1 MKEKKTVEWQS
12 PKQSDYDENNA
23 LLSAL
28 DHSLAIIG
36 FDLYSRIIE
45 VNQNYLDYFGYQ
57 REEVIGQHHLMFCHP
72 GYADSEEYQKI
83 KKCLLAGQSLE
94 GHFERL
100 HKDGSTVWLA
110 AIYQPVLGPDGTVT
124 RMVKIAKDITLLI
137 EQQKATQE
145 RVQLLTQLTDRSDSA
160 MFIAANSEQGQQAVY
175 INQGFTKLFGYTP
188 EQALG
193 QNMVDLLQNEHP
205 EQLALIEANSP
216 EARQRLL
223 PKELFYSKDRQ
234 PHWCSAVINSL
245 ANEQGKQSYSIGV
258 LTDITMTKMYEVL
271 QYKVL
276 EALILER
283 PLDEVMSMLCLEVER
298 IAPEVTA
305 SILQATGPNHLSH
318 LAGPSLPQAYT
329 AVISNIPIGSVA
341 GSCGTAAFRKQPV
354 EVQNIATDPL
364 WENYRHLVLPHGLLA
379 CWSTP
384 ILSSQGAILG
394 TFAFYYK
401 KIQSPSEFHRQLV
414 KLIANLCSLAMEREL
429 SRKQIQH
436 LAFYDSL
443 TGLPNRSQFL
453 VYAKQAIALAAEM
466 HYSLAVLV
474 INLDRFKQV
483 NDSLGHAAG
492 DELLA
497 AIAQRLRDSLPKND
511 IIGRL
516 SGDEFIVILSSCT
529 MQQATMR
536 VERMLSLLSQPCQ
549 IANTNIIPSASVGIS
564 LYPENGVEM
573 DTLMNHADVAM
584 HKAKNAGRGQF
595 SFFSVEMNNLNQQRQ
610 DMEDALR
617 HAFHIGSLELFY
629 QPQVMLKDGHLYGV
643 EALSRWNHPILGNIP
658 PQRFIPIAEES
669 GLINELALW
678 AIETAC
684 RQLADWRLRGIDVPS
699 VSVNLSPTNFRN
711 PDLADIIS
719 HILRHYHLPPQDL
732 TLEITEDIL
741 IENNPIIFTTI
752 KKIHRL
758 GIRIS
763 MDDFGTGYSSLSYL
777 RRLDLDEIK
786 LDKSFVHDLEYDETS
801 RTLSEAVIRIGE
813 SLQLS
818 VIVEGVEN
826 EAQRTLLSR
835 QGYLIGQGFLF
846 SEPLPPIKLEK
857 WLENRMTSS

>member
-1 MKEKKTVEWQS
+1 MKPQKTTALQEATQSEYDKKS
-12 PKQSDYDENNA
+12 A

-28 DHSLAIIG
+28 DSSLAIIE
-36 FDLYSRIIE
+36 FDLSSRIIA

-57 REEVIGQHHLMFCHP
+57 RDEVIGQHHLMFCRP
-72 GYADSEEYQKI
+72 DYATSEEYRKI
-83 KKCLLAGQSLE
+83 KKCLLAGESLE
-94 GHFERL
+94 GRFERL

-110 AIYQPVLGPDGTVT
+110 AIYQPVPGPDGSVS
-124 RMVKIAKDITLLI
+124 RMMKIAKNITFLI

-145 RVQLLTQLTDRSDSA
+145 WVQLLTQLTDRSDSA
-160 MFIAANSEQGQQAVY
+160 MFIAANSDNGQQAVY

-188 EQALG
+188 EQAMG
-193 QNMVDLLQNEHP
+193 QNMVDLLQSAHP
-205 EQLALIEANSP
+205 EQLALMDATSP
-216 EARQRLL
+216 DPQQQLL
-223 PKELFYSKDRQ
+223 PQELFYSKDRQ

-245 ANEQGKQSYSIGV
+245 VDEQGKLSYSIGV
-258 LTDITMTKMYEVL
+258 LTDITLTKMYEVL

-276 EALILER
+276 EALVRER
-283 PLDEVMSMLCLEVER
+283 PLEEVMSLLCREVER

-305 SILQATGPNHLSH
+305 SILQASGQNYLSH
-318 LAGPSLPQAYT
+318 LAAPSLPLIYT
-329 AVISNIPIGSVA
+329 AALSCVPIGPIA
-341 GSCGTAAFRKQPV
+341 GSCGTAAFRKTSV
-354 EVQNIATDPL
+354 EVQDIATDPL
-364 WENYRHLVLPHGLLA
+364 WDNYRHLILPHGLLA

-384 ILSSQGAILG
+384 ILSSQGQILG

-401 KIQSPSEFHRQLV
+401 EVRGPSEFHCQLV
-414 KLIANLCSLAMEREL
+414 KLITSLCSLAMEREQ

-443 TGLPNRSQFL
+443 TGLPNRCQFL
-453 VYAKQAIALAAEM
+453 VYAKQAIAMATEIG
-466 HYSLAVLV
+466 HTLAVLV

-483 NDSLGHAAG
+483 NDSLGQAAG
-492 DELLA
+492 DELLSS
-497 AIAQRLRDSLPKND
+497 IAQRLRNNISKSD

-516 SGDEFIVILSSCT
+516 SGDEFIIILAPCN
-529 MQQATMR
+529 MQQTTIK
-536 VERMLSLLSQPCQ
+536 VEKMLSLLSQPCQ
-549 IANTNIIPSASVGIS
+549 ITSVNIIPSASVGIS
-564 LYPENGVEM
+564 LYPENGQDM
-573 DTLMNHADVAM
+573 DTLMNHANIAM
-584 HKAKNAGRGQF
+584 HKAKNMGRGHF
-595 SFFSVEMNNLNQQRQ
+595 NFFSVEMNNLNQQRQ

-617 HAFHIGSLELFY
+617 HAFHLGSLELFY

-643 EALSRWNHPILGNIP
+643 EALSRWNHPVLGSIP
-658 PQRFIPIAEES
+658 PQRFIPIAEEC

-684 RQLADWRLRGIDVPS
+684 RQLADWHLRGIDIPS
-699 VSVNLSPTNFRN
+699 VSVNLSPTNFHN
-711 PDLADIIS
+711 LGLPEMIL
-719 HILRHYHLPPQDL
+719 HILQHYHLPPQDL

-741 IENNPIIFTTI
+741 IENNPAIFTTI
-752 KKIHRL
+752 EKIHRL
-758 GIRIS
+758 GVRLS

-786 LDKSFVHDLEYDETS
+786 LDKSFVHDLEHDETS

-835 QGYLIGQGFLF
+835 QGYQIGQGFLF
-846 SEPLPPIKLEK
+846 SEALPATKLEH
-857 WLENRMTSS
+857 WLEHRSIS

>member
-1 MKEKKTVEWQS
+1 MKPKHTAASQDVTQS
-12 PKQSDYDENNA
+12 EYNENSA

-28 DHSLAIIG
+28 DQSLAIIE
-36 FDLYSRIIE
+36 FDLSSRIIA

-57 REEVIGQHHLMFCHP
+57 RDEVIGQHHLMFCP
-72 GYADSEEYQKI
+72 PSYSTSEEYQTL
-83 KKCLLAGQSLE
+83 KKRLSAGESLE
-94 GHFERL
+94 GTFERL

-110 AIYQPVLGPDGTVT
+110 AIYQPVPGPDGSLT
-124 RMVKIAKDITLLI
+124 RMVKIAKDITFLI
-137 EQQKATQE
+137 EQQKTTQE
-145 RVQLLTQLTDRSDSA
+145 WVQLLTQLTDRSDSA
-160 MFIAANSEQGQQAVY
+160 MFIAANSSHGQQAVY

-193 QNMVDLLQNEHP
+193 QNMVDLLQSAHP
-205 EQLALIEANSP
+205 EQLALIDSSATDV
-216 EARQRLL
+216 RQQLL

-245 ANEQGKQSYSIGV
+245 VNEQGEQSYSIGV
-258 LTDITMTKMYEVL
+258 LTDITLTKMYEVL

-276 EALILER
+276 EALVKER
-283 PLDEVMSMLCLEVER
+283 PLEEVMSLLCYEVER

-305 SILQATGPNHLSH
+305 SILLANGPEHLSH
-318 LAGPSLPQAYT
+318 LAAPSLPLSYT
-329 AVISNIPIGSVA
+329 DALTNVPIGPYA
-341 GSCGTAAFRKQPV
+341 GSCGTAAFRKEPV
-354 EVQNIATDPL
+354 DVQDIATDPL
-364 WENYRHLVLPHGLLA
+364 WADYRHLILPYGLLA

-384 ILSSQGAILG
+384 ILSSQGEILG

-401 KIQSPSEFHRQLV
+401 QKRSPSEFHRQLV
-414 KLIANLCSLAMEREL
+414 KLIANLCSLAMEREV

-453 VYAKQAIALAAEM
+453 IYAKKTIALAAEVG
-466 HYSLAVLV
+466 HSLAVLV

-497 AIAQRLRDSLPKND
+497 SIAQRLRNELPKND

-516 SGDEFIVILSSCT
+516 SGDEFIIILSSCT
-529 MQQATMR
+529 MQQATVK
-536 VERMLSLLSQPCQ
+536 VEKMLSLLSQPCM
-549 IANTNIIPSASVGIS
+549 IANVNIIPSASIGIS
-564 LYPENGVEM
+564 LYPENGEEM
-573 DTLMNHADVAM
+573 DTLMNHANIAM
-584 HKAKNAGRGQF
+584 HKAKNRGHGHF
-595 SFFSVEMNNLNQQRQ
+595 NFFSVEMNDINQQRQ

-643 EALSRWNHPILGNIP
+643 EALSRWVHPILGNIP

-684 RQLADWRLRGIDVPS
+684 EQLADWRLRGIDVPS
-699 VSVNLSPTNFRN
+699 VSVNLSPTNFHN
-711 PDLADIIS
+711 PGLADMIL
-719 HILRHYHLPPQDL
+719 HILQHYHLPPQDL

-741 IENNPIIFTTI
+741 IENNPAIFTTI
-752 KKIHRL
+752 EKIHRL
-758 GIRIS
+758 GVRLS

-786 LDKSFVHDLEYDETS
+786 LDKSFVHDLEHDETS

-835 QGYLIGQGFLF
+835 QGYQIGQGFLF
-846 SEPLPPIKLEK
+846 SEALPAIKLEK
-857 WLENRMTSS
+857 WLEHRLTT

>member
-1 MKEKKTVEWQS
+1 
-12 PKQSDYDENNA
+12 
-23 LLSAL
+23 
-28 DHSLAIIG
+28 
-36 FDLYSRIIE
+36 
-45 VNQNYLDYFGYQ
+45 
-57 REEVIGQHHLMFCHP
+57 MFCPP
-72 GYADSEEYQKI
+72 GYNTSEEYQTLKRR
-83 KKCLLAGQSLE
+83 LRAGESLE
-94 GHFERL
+94 GTFERL

-110 AIYQPVLGPDGTVT
+110 AIYQPVPGPDGSLT
-124 RMVKIAKDITLLI
+124 RMVKIAKDITFLI

-145 RVQLLTQLTDRSDSA
+145 WVQLLTQLTDRSDSA
-160 MFIAANSEQGQQAVY
+160 MFIAANSEHGQQAVY

-193 QNMVDLLQNEHP
+193 QNMVDLLQSAHP
-205 EQLALIEANSP
+205 EQLALIDSSSTD
-216 EARQRLL
+216 ARQQLL

-245 ANEQGKQSYSIGV
+245 VNQLGEQSYSIGV
-258 LTDITMTKMYEVL
+258 LTDITLTKMYEVL

-276 EALILER
+276 EALVKEHPLE
-283 PLDEVMSMLCLEVER
+283 EVMSLLCHEVER

-305 SILQATGPNHLSH
+305 SILLANGPEHLSH
-318 LAGPSLPQAYT
+318 LAAPSLPLSYT
-329 AVISNIPIGSVA
+329 AALTNVPIGPYA
-341 GSCGTAAFRKQPV
+341 GSCGTAAFRKESV
-354 EVQNIATDPL
+354 EVQDIATDPL
-364 WENYRHLVLPHGLLA
+364 WADYRHLILPHGLLA

-384 ILSSQGAILG
+384 ILSSQGEILG

-401 KIQSPSEFHRQLV
+401 QARGPSEFHRQLV
-414 KLIANLCSLAMEREL
+414 KLIANLCSLAMEREV

-453 VYAKQAIALAAEM
+453 IYAKQTIALAAEVG
-466 HYSLAVLV
+466 HSLAVLV

-497 AIAQRLRDSLPKND
+497 SIAQRLRNELPKSD

-516 SGDEFIVILSSCT
+516 SGDEFIIILSPCT
-529 MQQATMR
+529 MQQATVK
-536 VERMLSLLSQPCQ
+536 VEKMLSLLSQPCM
-549 IANTNIIPSASVGIS
+549 IANVNIIPSASIGIS
-564 LYPENGVEM
+564 LYPENGEEM
-573 DTLMNHADVAM
+573 DTLMNHADIAM
-584 HKAKNAGRGQF
+584 HKAKNMGRGHF
-595 SFFSVEMNNLNQQRQ
+595 NFFSVEMNNLNQQRQ

-643 EALSRWNHPILGNIP
+643 EALSRWVHPILGNIP

-684 RQLADWRLRGIDVPS
+684 EQLADWRLRGIDVPS
-699 VSVNLSPTNFRN
+699 VSVNLSPTNFHN
-711 PDLADIIS
+711 PGLPDMIL
-719 HILRHYHLPPQDL
+719 HILQHYHLPPQDL

-741 IENNPIIFTTI
+741 IENNQAIFSTI
-752 KKIHRL
+752 EKIHRL
-758 GIRIS
+758 GVRLS

-786 LDKSFVHDLEYDETS
+786 LDKSFVHDLEHDETS

-835 QGYLIGQGFLF
+835 QGYQIGQGFLF
-846 SEPLPPIKLEK
+846 SEALPAIKLEK
-857 WLENRMTSS
+857 WLEHRLTT

>member
-1 MKEKKTVEWQS
+1 MKSQKTAVS
-12 PKQSDYDENNA
+12 PGVLQPEFDENSA

-28 DHSLAIIG
+28 DSSLAIIE
-36 FDLYSRIIE
+36 FDLTSRIID

-57 REEVIGQHHLMFCHP
+57 REDVIGQYHLMFCHP
-72 GYADSEEYQKI
+72 NYAASEEYQTL
-83 KKCLLAGQSLE
+83 KKCLLAGESLE
-94 GHFERL
+94 GRFERL

-110 AIYQPVLGPDGTVT
+110 AIYQPVRGPDGSVN

-137 EQQKATQE
+137 EQQKATQGWVE
-145 RVQLLTQLTDRSDSA
+145 LLTQLTDRSDSA
-160 MFIAANSEQGQQAVY
+160 MFIAANSVHGQQAVY
-175 INQGFTKLFGYTP
+175 INQGFTQLFGYTP

-193 QNMVDLLQNEHP
+193 QNMVGLLQSAHP
-205 EQLALIEANSP
+205 EQLVLNDSTSP
-216 EARQRLL
+216 NAQQQLL
-223 PKELFYSKDRQ
+223 PKELFYSKDKQ

-245 ANEQGKQSYSIGV
+245 VDEQGKSSYSIGV
-258 LTDITMTKMYEVL
+258 LTDITLTKMYEVL

-276 EALILER
+276 EALIKEHSLE
-283 PLDEVMSMLCLEVER
+283 DVMSLLCHEVER

-305 SILQATGPNHLSH
+305 SILQANGQNHLSH
-318 LAGPSLPQAYT
+318 LAAPGLPLTYT
-329 AVISNIPIGSVA
+329 AALACVPISPFD
-341 GSCGTAAFRKQPV
+341 GSCGTAAFRKKPV
-354 EVQNIATDPL
+354 EVQDIATDPL
-364 WENYRHLVLPHGLLA
+364 WDNYRHLILPHGLLA

-384 ILSSQGAILG
+384 ILSSQGQVLG

-401 KIQSPSEFHRQLV
+401 EIRGPSEFHYQLV
-414 KLIANLCSLAMEREL
+414 KLIANLCALAMEREQ

-443 TGLPNRSQFL
+443 TGLPNRNQFQ
-453 VYAKQAIALAAEM
+453 VYAKQAIVQAAERG
-466 HYSLAVLV
+466 HTLAVLV

-497 AIAQRLRDSLPKND
+497 AIAQRLRND
-511 IIGRL
+511 VSKGDTLGRL
-516 SGDEFIVILSSCT
+516 SGDEFIIILAPST
-529 MQQATMR
+529 MQQATLK
-536 VERMLSLLSQPCQ
+536 VEKMLSLLSQPCQ
-549 IANTNIIPSASVGIS
+549 IADMNIIPSASVGIS
-564 LYPENGVEM
+564 LYPENGSDL
-573 DTLMNHADVAM
+573 DTLMIHADIAM
-584 HKAKNAGRGQF
+584 HKAKNMGYGHF
-595 SFFSVEMNNLNQQRQ
+595 NFFSAEMNNLNQQRQ

-617 HAFHIGSLELFY
+617 NAFHIGSLELFY

-643 EALSRWNHPILGNIP
+643 EALSRWVHPILGNIL
-658 PQRFIPIAEES
+658 PQRFIPLAEEC

-684 RQLADWRLRGIDVPS
+684 RQLADWRLRGIEVPS
-699 VSVNLSPTNFRN
+699 ISVNLSPTNFHN
-711 PDLADIIS
+711 PGLPEMIL
-719 HILRHYHLPPQDL
+719 HILQRNHLPPQDL

-741 IENNPIIFTTI
+741 IENNAAIFVTI
-752 KKIHRL
+752 EKIHRMGVRL
-758 GIRIS
+758 S

-786 LDKSFVHDLEYDETS
+786 LDKSFVHDLEHDETS

-835 QGYLIGQGFLF
+835 QGYQIGQGFLF
-846 SEPLPPIKLEK
+846 SEALPAIKLEQ
-857 WLENRMTSS
+857 WLEHRTSR

>member
-1 MKEKKTVEWQS
+1 MKAKKTVEWQ
-12 PKQSDYDENNA
+12 KKGQSEYNENNA

-28 DHSLAIIG
+28 DHSLAIIE
-36 FDLYSRIIE
+36 FDLSSLIIE

-57 REEVIGQHHLMFCHP
+57 RDEVIGQHHLMFCHP
-72 GYADSEEYQKI
+72 GYASSEEYQKI
-83 KKCLLAGQSLE
+83 KRCLLAGQSLE
-94 GHFERL
+94 GRFERL

-110 AIYQPVLGPDGTVT
+110 AIYQPVPGPDGSVT
-124 RMVKIAKDITLLI
+124 RMVKIAKDITFLI

-145 RVQLLTQLTDRSDSA
+145 WVQLLTQLTDRSDSA
-160 MFIAANSEQGQQAVY
+160 MFIAANTEHGQQAVY

-193 QNMVDLLQNEHP
+193 QNMVVLLQSAHP
-205 EQLALIEANSP
+205 EQLAPVNGHSP
-216 EARQRLL
+216 DTRQRLL

-234 PHWCSAVINSL
+234 PHWCSAVMNSL
-245 ANEQGKQSYSIGV
+245 INEQGEQSYSIGV
-258 LTDITMTKMYEVL
+258 LTDITLTKMYEVL

-276 EALILER
+276 EALVRER
-283 PLDEVMSMLCLEVER
+283 PLEEVMSLLCHEVER

-305 SILQATGPNHLSH
+305 SILQSIGQNHLSH
-318 LAGPSLPQAYT
+318 LAGPSLPLTYT
-329 AVISNIPIGSVA
+329 AILTSVPIGPFS
-341 GSCGTAAFRKQPV
+341 GSCGTAAFRKEAV
-354 EVQNIATDPL
+354 EVQDIATDPL
-364 WENYRHLVLPHGLLA
+364 WQDYRHLILPHGLLA
-379 CWSTP
+379 CWSMP
-384 ILSSQGAILG
+384 ILSSQGQVLG

-401 KIQSPSEFHRQLV
+401 QKRKPSDFHRQLV

-443 TGLPNRSQFL
+443 TGLPNRTQFL

-466 HYSLAVLV
+466 NHPLAVLV

-497 AIAQRLRDSLPKND
+497 AMAQRLRDSLPKND

-516 SGDEFIVILSSCT
+516 SGDEFIIILTSST
-529 MQQATMR
+529 MQQTTVR
-536 VERMLSLLSQPCQ
+536 VEKMLSLLSQPCQ
-549 IANTNIIPSASVGIS
+549 IANMNIIPSASVGIS
-564 LYPENGVEM
+564 LYPENGMEM
-573 DTLMNHADVAM
+573 DTLMNHADIAM
-584 HKAKNAGRGQF
+584 HKAKNMGRGHF
-595 SFFSVEMNNLNQQRQ
+595 NFFSAEMNNLNQQRQ

-643 EALSRWNHPILGNIP
+643 EALSRWKHPILGDIP
-658 PQRFIPIAEES
+658 PQRFIPLAEES

-699 VSVNLSPTNFRN
+699 VSVNLSPTNFHN
-711 PDLADIIS
+711 LGLPDMIL
-719 HILRHYHLPPQDL
+719 HILHHYHLPPQDL

-741 IENNPIIFTTI
+741 IENNPAIFTTI
-752 KKIHRL
+752 EKIHRL
-758 GIRIS
+758 GVRLS

-846 SEPLPPIKLEK
+846 SEALPAIKLEK
-857 WLENRMTSS
+857 WLEHRLTS

>member
-1 MKEKKTVEWQS
+1 MTAKKTVEWQNT
-12 PKQSDYDENNA
+12 QQADYNKDNA

-28 DHSLAIIG
+28 DRSLAIIE

-57 REEVIGQHHLMFCHP
+57 REEVIGQHHLMFCRP
-72 GYADSEEYQKI
+72 DYANSEEYQKI
-83 KKCLLAGQSLE
+83 KQCLLAGQSLE

-110 AIYQPVLGPDGTVT
+110 AIYQPVPGPDGTVT
-124 RMVKIAKDITLLI
+124 RMVKIAKDITALI

-145 RVQLLTQLTDRSDSA
+145 WVQLLTQLTDRSDSA
-160 MFIAANSEQGQQAVY
+160 MFIAANSAQGQQAVY

-188 EQALG
+188 AQALG
-193 QNMVDLLQNEHP
+193 QNMVDLLQSEHP
-205 EQLALIEANSP
+205 EQLALIAENSP

-245 ANEQGKQSYSIGV
+245 SNAPGEQSYSIGV

-283 PLDEVMSMLCLEVER
+283 PLGEVMSLLCHEVER

-305 SILQATGPNHLSH
+305 SILQVTENHDLSH
-318 LAGPSLPQAYT
+318 LAGPSLPPDYT
-329 AVISNIPIGSVA
+329 AAISNIASGPFASAFDG
-341 GSCGTAAFRKQPV
+341 AAFRQQSV
-354 EVQNIATDPL
+354 AVQNIATDPL
-364 WENYRHLVLPHGLLA
+364 WQDYRHLLVPHGLLA
-379 CWSTP
+379 CWSPP
-384 ILSSQGAILG
+384 ILSSQGAVIGIL
-394 TFAFYYK
+394 AFYYK
-401 KIQSPSEFHRQLV
+401 QIRGPSKFHRQLV

-453 VYAKQAIALAAEM
+453 VYAKQAIAQAAEM
-466 HYSLAVLV
+466 HHSLAVLV

-497 AIAQRLRDSLPKND
+497 AIALRLRDSLPKND

-516 SGDEFIVILSSCT
+516 SGDEFIIILSACS
-529 MQQATMR
+529 MQRTTVR

-549 IANTNIIPSASVGIS
+549 IANMNIIPSASVGIS
-564 LYPENGVEM
+564 LYPENGMEM
-573 DTLMNHADVAM
+573 DTLINHADIAM
-584 HKAKNAGRGQF
+584 HKAKDKGRGHF
-595 SFFSVEMNNLNQQRQ
+595 SFFSVEMNILNQQHQ

-643 EALSRWNHPILGNIP
+643 EALSRWNHPILGSIP

-699 VSVNLSPTNFRN
+699 VSVNLSPTNFHN
-711 PDLADIIS
+711 PGLADMIL
-719 HILRHYHLPPQDL
+719 HILRQYHLPPQDL

-741 IENNPIIFTTI
+741 IENNPTIFTTI
-752 KKIHRL
+752 EKVHRL
-758 GIRIS
+758 GVRLS

-801 RTLSEAVIRIGE
+801 RALSEAVIRIGE

-835 QGYLIGQGFLF
+835 QGYLVGQGFLF
-846 SEPLPPIKLEK
+846 SAPLSAAKLEE
-857 WLENRMTSS
+857 WLENHMTSI

>member
-1 MKEKKTVEWQS
+1 MKTTKTVKWQKTE
-12 PKQSDYDENNA
+12 PSDYNENNA

-28 DHSLAIIG
+28 DDSLAIIE
-36 FDLYSRIIE
+36 FDLYNRIIE
-45 VNQNYLDYFGYQ
+45 VNQNYLDYFGYK
-57 REEVIGQHHLMFCHP
+57 REEVIGQPHLIFCHP
-72 GYADSEEYQKI
+72 GYANSEEYQEI
-83 KKCLLAGQSLE
+83 KKSFLAGQSME

-110 AIYQPVLGPDGTVT
+110 AIYQPVRGPDGSVT
-124 RMVKIAKDITLLI
+124 RMVKIAKDITFFI
-137 EQQKATQE
+137 EQQKLTREWVKLYPVLAALVQE
-145 RVQLLTQLTDRSDSA
+145 
-160 MFIAANSEQGQQAVY
+160 
-175 INQGFTKLFGYTP
+175 
-188 EQALG
+188 
-193 QNMVDLLQNEHP
+193 
-205 EQLALIEANSP
+205 
-216 EARQRLL
+216 
-223 PKELFYSKDRQ
+223 
-234 PHWCSAVINSL
+234 C
-245 ANEQGKQSYSIGV
+245 
-258 LTDITMTKMYEVL
+258 
-271 QYKVL
+271 
-276 EALILER
+276 
-283 PLDEVMSMLCLEVER
+283 PLDEVMSMLCLEIER

-305 SILQATGPNHLSH
+305 SILQINEECYLTP
-318 LAGPSLPQAYT
+318 LAGPSLPPAYT
-329 AVISNIPIGSVA
+329 AALSYVPIGPFA

-354 EVQNIATDPL
+354 EVQDIATDPL
-364 WENYRHLVLPHGLLA
+364 WENYRHLILPHGLLA

-384 ILSSQGAILG
+384 IISSQEKILG

-401 KIQSPSEFHRQLV
+401 QVRGPSEFHRQLV
-414 KLIANLCSLAMEREL
+414 KLTADLCSLAMEREL

-443 TGLPNRSQFL
+443 TGLPNRSQFWI
-453 VYAKQAIALAAEM
+453 YAKQAIALAAEM
-466 HYSLAVLV
+466 NHPLAVLV

-497 AIAQRLRDSLPKND
+497 AIAERLRDSLPKND

-516 SGDEFIVILSSCT
+516 AGDEFIIILASSPLQHT
-529 MQQATMR
+529 TAR
-536 VERMLSLLSQPCQ
+536 VEKMLSLLSQPCQ
-549 IANTNIIPSASVGIS
+549 IANMNIIPSASVGIS
-564 LYPENGVEM
+564 LYPENGTEI
-573 DTLMNHADVAM
+573 DTLMNHADIAM
-584 HKAKNAGRGQF
+584 HKAKNMGYGHF
-595 SFFSVEMNNLNQQRQ
+595 NFFSVEMNNLNQQRQ

-643 EALSRWNHPILGNIP
+643 EALSRWSHPVLGNIP
-658 PQRFIPIAEES
+658 PQHFIPIAEES

-678 AIETAC
+678 AIDTAC

-699 VSVNLSPTNFRN
+699 VSVNLSPTNFHN
-711 PDLADIIS
+711 PGLPDMIL
-719 HILRHYHLPPQDL
+719 HILHRYHLPPQDL

-741 IENNPIIFTTI
+741 IESNPAIFTTI
-752 KKIHRL
+752 EKIHRL
-758 GIRIS
+758 GVRLS

-786 LDKSFVHDLEYDETS
+786 LDKSFVHDLEHDETS

-846 SEPLPPIKLEK
+846 SEALPAIKLEE
-857 WLENRMTSS
+857 WLERRTAIG

>member
-1 MKEKKTVEWQS
+1 MK
-12 PKQSDYDENNA
+12 PKIISECKEASQFEYTENNA
-23 LLSAL
+23 LLKAL
-28 DHSLAIIG
+28 DSSLAIIE
-36 FDLYSRIIE
+36 FDLSSHIIA

-57 REEVIGQHHLMFCHP
+57 RDEVIGQHHLMFCRP
-72 GYADSEEYQKI
+72 GYSTSEEYLTLKQ
-83 KKCLLAGQSLE
+83 CLLAGGSVE
-94 GHFERL
+94 GRFERL

-110 AIYQPVLGPDGTVT
+110 AIYQPVPGPDGAVT
-124 RMVKIAKDITLLI
+124 HMVKIAKDITFLI

-145 RVQLLTQLTDRSDSA
+145 WVQLLTQLTDRSDSA
-160 MFIAANSEQGQQAVY
+160 MFIAAHGEHGQQAVY

-193 QNMVDLLQNEHP
+193 QNMVDLLQSDHP
-205 EQLALIEANSP
+205 EQLALMDTTSP
-216 EARQRLL
+216 ESRQQLL

-234 PHWCSAVINSL
+234 PHWCSAMINSL
-245 ANEQGKQSYSIGV
+245 VDGHDKPSYSIGV
-258 LTDITMTKMYEVL
+258 LTDITLTKMYEVL

-276 EALILER
+276 EALVKER
-283 PLDEVMSMLCLEVER
+283 PLEEVMSLLCHEVER

-305 SILQATGPNHLSH
+305 SILQASGGHYLHH
-318 LAGPSLPQAYT
+318 LAGPNLPLIYT
-329 AVISNIPIGSVA
+329 AALSCIPIGPFA
-341 GSCGTAAFRKQPV
+341 GSCGTAAFRKEPV
-354 EVQNIATDPL
+354 EVRDIATDML
-364 WENYRHLVLPHGLLA
+364 WDNYRHLILPHGLLA

-384 ILSSQGAILG
+384 ILSSQGGILG

-401 KIQSPSEFHRQLV
+401 EVRGPSEFHLQLV
-414 KLIANLCSLAMEREL
+414 TLIANLCALAMEREQ
-429 SRKQIQH
+429 SRQQIQH

-443 TGLPNRSQFL
+443 TGLPNRTQFL
-453 VYAKQAIALAAEM
+453 VYAKQAITLAAEVGHM
-466 HYSLAVLV
+466 LAVLV

-483 NDSLGHAAG
+483 NDSFGHAAG

-497 AIAQRLRDSLPKND
+497 LIAQRLRDEMPKND

-516 SGDEFIVILSSCT
+516 SGDEFIIILTPCT
-529 MQQATMR
+529 LQQATVK
-536 VERMLSLLSQPCQ
+536 VEKMLSLLSQPCQ
-549 IANTNIIPSASVGIS
+549 IANTTIIPSASVGIS
-564 LYPENGVEM
+564 LYPENGLEM
-573 DTLMNHADVAM
+573 DTLMNHADIAM
-584 HKAKNAGRGQF
+584 HKAKHMGHGHFN
-595 SFFSVEMNNLNQQRQ
+595 FFSLEMNHLNRQRQ

-617 HAFHIGSLELFY
+617 HAFHTGSLELFY

-643 EALSRWNHPILGNIP
+643 EALSRWRHPILGNIP
-658 PQRFIPIAEES
+658 PQRFIPIAEEC

-684 RQLADWRLRGIDVPS
+684 RQLADWRLREIDIPS
-699 VSVNLSPTNFRN
+699 VSVNLSPTNFHN
-711 PDLADIIS
+711 PGLPDM
-719 HILRHYHLPPQDL
+719 ILHTLQYYHLPPQDL

-741 IENNPIIFTTI
+741 IENNPVIFVAI
-752 KKIHRL
+752 EKIHRL
-758 GIRIS
+758 GVRLS

-813 SLQLS
+813 SLQLT

-835 QGYLIGQGFLF
+835 QGYQIGQGLLF
-846 SEPLPPIKLEK
+846 SEALPAIKLEQ
-857 WLENRMTSS
+857 WLEHRTTR

>member
-1 MKEKKTVEWQS
+1 MKPKKIAASKAATPLE
-12 PKQSDYDENNA
+12 YNENNA
-23 LLSAL
+23 LLRAL
-28 DHSLAIIG
+28 DSSLAIIE
-36 FDLYSRIIE
+36 FDLSSQIIA

-57 REEVIGQHHLMFCHP
+57 RDEVIGQHHLMFCPHD
-72 GYADSEEYQKI
+72 YATSDEYRTI
-83 KKCLLAGQSLE
+83 KQCLRAGESLE
-94 GHFERL
+94 GTFERL

-110 AIYQPVLGPDGTVT
+110 AIYQPVPGPDGTLT
-124 RMVKIAKDITLLI
+124 RVVKIAKDITFLI

-145 RVQLLTQLTDRSDSA
+145 WVQLLTQLTDRSDSA
-160 MFIAANSEQGQQAVY
+160 MFISANSKQGQQAVY

-193 QNMVDLLQNEHP
+193 QNMVDLLQSEHP
-205 EQLALIEANSP
+205 EQLALMDSTLP
-216 EARQRLL
+216 DTHQQLL

-245 ANEQGKQSYSIGV
+245 ANGQGEQSYSIGV

-276 EALILER
+276 EALVRER
-283 PLDEVMSMLCLEVER
+283 PLAEVMSLLCNEVER

-305 SILQATGPNHLSH
+305 SILFADGPDTFSH
-318 LAGPSLPQAYT
+318 LAAPNLPSIYTDSLINVPIGPS
-329 AVISNIPIGSVA
+329 A
-341 GSCGTAAFRKQPV
+341 GSCGTAAFRKEPV
-354 EVQNIATDPL
+354 EVQDIATDPL
-364 WENYRHLVLPHGLLA
+364 WAGYRHLVLPHGLLA

-384 ILSSQGAILG
+384 IFSSQEKVIG

-401 KIQSPSEFHRQLV
+401 QVRSPSEFHRQLV

-429 SRKQIQH
+429 SRKQIQQ
-436 LAFYDSL
+436 LAFYDPL

-453 VYAKQAIALAAEM
+453 VYAQQAITLATESG
-466 HYSLAVLV
+466 HSLAVLV

-497 AIAQRLRDSLPKND
+497 AIAQRLRHELSKND
-511 IIGRL
+511 LIGRL
-516 SGDEFIVILSSCT
+516 SGDEFIIILAPCT
-529 MQQATMR
+529 MQQATVK
-536 VERMLSLLSQPCQ
+536 VEKLLSLLSQPCI
-549 IANTNIIPSASVGIS
+549 IASVNIIPSASIGIS
-564 LYPENGVEM
+564 LYPENGVGM
-573 DTLMNHADVAM
+573 DMLMNHADIAM
-584 HKAKNAGRGQF
+584 HKAKKLGSGHFN
-595 SFFSVEMNNLNQQRQ
+595 FFSVEMNNINQQRQ

-617 HAFHIGSLELFY
+617 HAFHIGSLQLFY

-643 EALSRWNHPILGNIP
+643 EALSRWIHPVLGDIP
-658 PQRFIPIAEES
+658 PNRFIPIAEEC

-678 AIETAC
+678 ALNTAC
-684 RQLADWRLRGIDVPS
+684 QQLADWRLRGVDIPS
-699 VSVNLSPTNFRN
+699 VSVNLSPTNFHN
-711 PDLADIIS
+711 PGLPDTIS
-719 HILRHYHLPPQDL
+719 SILQHYNLPPQDL

-741 IENNPIIFTTI
+741 IENNPAIFATI
-752 KKIHRL
+752 QKIHRL
-758 GIRIS
+758 GVRLS

-835 QGYLIGQGFLF
+835 QGYQIGQGFLF
-846 SEPLPPIKLEK
+846 SEALPAIKLEK
-857 WLENRMTSS
+857 WIQHRVAM

>member
-1 MKEKKTVEWQS
+1 MKPENTAISQDATQS
-12 PKQSDYDENNA
+12 EYNENSA

-28 DHSLAIIG
+28 DRSLAIIE
-36 FDLYSRIIE
+36 FDLSSRIIA

-57 REEVIGQHHLMFCHP
+57 RDEVIGQHHLMFCP
-72 GYADSEEYQKI
+72 PDYATSKEYQTLKEH
-83 KKCLLAGQSLE
+83 LHAGESQE
-94 GHFERL
+94 GTFERR

-110 AIYQPVLGPDGTVT
+110 AIYQPVAGPDGTLT
-124 RMVKIAKDITLLI
+124 RMVKIAKDITFLI

-145 RVQLLTQLTDRSDSA
+145 WVQLLTQLTDRSDSA
-160 MFIAANSEQGQQAVY
+160 MFIAANSEHGQQAVY

-193 QNMVDLLQNEHP
+193 QNMVDLLQSAHP
-205 EQLALIEANSP
+205 EQLALMGSTSTD
-216 EARQRLL
+216 ARQQLL
-223 PKELFYSKDRQ
+223 PQELFYSQDRQ
-234 PHWCSAVINSL
+234 PHWCSAIINSL
-245 ANEQGKQSYSIGV
+245 VNEHGEQSYSIGV
-258 LTDITMTKMYEVL
+258 LTDITLTKMYEVL

-276 EALILER
+276 EALVRER
-283 PLDEVMSMLCLEVER
+283 PLEEVMSLLCHEVER

-305 SILQATGPNHLSH
+305 SILLATGTDMLSH
-318 LAGPSLPQAYT
+318 LAAPSLPLSYT
-329 AVISNIPIGSVA
+329 AMLANVPIGPLA
-341 GSCGTAAFRKQPV
+341 GSCGTAAFRKAPV
-354 EVQNIATDPL
+354 EVQDIATDPL
-364 WENYRHLVLPHGLLA
+364 WENYRHLILPHGFLA

-384 ILSSQGAILG
+384 ILSSQGDILG

-401 KIQSPSEFHRQLV
+401 QIQGPSLFHRQLV

-453 VYAKQAIALAAEM
+453 VYAKQAIALANEVS
-466 HYSLAVLV
+466 HSLAVLV

-497 AIAQRLRDSLPKND
+497 VIAQRLRDELPKSD

-516 SGDEFIVILSSCT
+516 SGDEFIIILASCT
-529 MQQATMR
+529 VQQATVK
-536 VERMLSLLSQPCQ
+536 VEKMLSLLAQPCL
-549 IANTNIIPSASVGIS
+549 IANVNIIPSASIGIS
-564 LYPENGVEM
+564 LYPENGQEM
-573 DTLMNHADVAM
+573 DTLMNHADIAM
-584 HKAKNAGRGQF
+584 HKAKNMGTGHF
-595 SFFSVEMNNLNQQRQ
+595 NFFSVEMNNLNQQRQ

-643 EALSRWNHPILGNIP
+643 EALSRWIHPVLGNIP

-669 GLINELALW
+669 GLINELSLW

-684 RQLADWRLRGIDVPS
+684 QQLADWRLRGIDVPS
-699 VSVNLSPTNFRN
+699 VSVNLSPTNFHN
-711 PDLADIIS
+711 PGLPDMIA
-719 HILRHYHLPPQDL
+719 HILQHYHLPPQDL

-741 IENNPIIFTTI
+741 IENNLAIFTTI
-752 KKIHRL
+752 EKIHRL
-758 GIRIS
+758 GVRLS

-786 LDKSFVHDLEYDETS
+786 LDKSFVHDLEHDETS

-835 QGYLIGQGFLF
+835 QGYQIGQGFLF
-846 SEPLPPIKLEK
+846 SEALPAVKLEK
-857 WLENRMTSS
+857 WLAHRTTP

>member
-1 MKEKKTVEWQS
+1 MKAKKTVEWQ
-12 PKQSDYDENNA
+12 KKGQSEYNENNA

-28 DHSLAIIG
+28 DHSLAIIE
-36 FDLYSRIIE
+36 FDLSSLIIE

-57 REEVIGQHHLMFCHP
+57 RDEVIGQHHLMFCHP
-72 GYADSEEYQKI
+72 GYASSEEYQKI
-83 KKCLLAGQSLE
+83 KRCLLAGQSLE
-94 GHFERL
+94 GRFERL

-110 AIYQPVLGPDGTVT
+110 AIYQPVPGPDGSVT
-124 RMVKIAKDITLLI
+124 RMVKIAKDITFLI

-145 RVQLLTQLTDRSDSA
+145 WVQLLTQLTDRSDSA
-160 MFIAANSEQGQQAVY
+160 MFIAANTDHGQQAVY

-193 QNMVDLLQNEHP
+193 QNMVDLLQSAHP
-205 EQLALIEANSP
+205 EQLAPVNGHSP
-216 EARQRLL
+216 DTRQRLL

-234 PHWCSAVINSL
+234 PHWCSAVMNSL
-245 ANEQGKQSYSIGV
+245 INEQGEQSYSIGV
-258 LTDITMTKMYEVL
+258 LTDITLTKMYEVL

-276 EALILER
+276 EALVRER
-283 PLDEVMSMLCLEVER
+283 PLEEVMSLLCHEVER

-305 SILQATGPNHLSH
+305 SILQSIGQNHLSH
-318 LAGPSLPQAYT
+318 LAGPSLPLTYT
-329 AVISNIPIGSVA
+329 AILTSVPIGPFS
-341 GSCGTAAFRKQPV
+341 GSCGTAAFRKEAV
-354 EVQNIATDPL
+354 EVQDIATDPL
-364 WENYRHLVLPHGLLA
+364 WQDYRHLILPHGLLA

-384 ILSSQGAILG
+384 ILSSQGQVLG

-401 KIQSPSEFHRQLV
+401 QKRKPSDFHRQLV

-443 TGLPNRSQFL
+443 TGLPNRTQFL

-466 HYSLAVLV
+466 NHPLAVLV

-497 AIAQRLRDSLPKND
+497 AMAQRLRDSLPKND

-516 SGDEFIVILSSCT
+516 SGDEFIIILTSST
-529 MQQATMR
+529 MQQTTVR
-536 VERMLSLLSQPCQ
+536 VEKMLSLLSQPCQ
-549 IANTNIIPSASVGIS
+549 IANMNIIPSASVGIS
-564 LYPENGVEM
+564 LYPENGMEM
-573 DTLMNHADVAM
+573 DTLMNHADIAM
-584 HKAKNAGRGQF
+584 HKAKNMGRGHF
-595 SFFSVEMNNLNQQRQ
+595 NFFSAEMNNLNQQRQ

-643 EALSRWNHPILGNIP
+643 EALSRWKHPILGDIP
-658 PQRFIPIAEES
+658 PQRFIPLAEES

-699 VSVNLSPTNFRN
+699 VSVNLSPTNFHN
-711 PDLADIIS
+711 LGLPDMIL
-719 HILRHYHLPPQDL
+719 HILHHYHLPPQDL

-741 IENNPIIFTTI
+741 IENNPAIFTTI
-752 KKIHRL
+752 EKIHRL
-758 GIRIS
+758 GVRLS

-846 SEPLPPIKLEK
+846 SEALPAIKLEK
-857 WLENRMTSS
+857 WLEHRLTS

>member
-1 MKEKKTVEWQS
+1 MKPIKTSVVQEASQS
-12 PKQSDYDENNA
+12 EYNDNDA

-28 DHSLAIIG
+28 DSSLAIIE
-36 FDLYSRIIE
+36 FDLSSRIIA
-45 VNQNYLDYFGYQ
+45 VNQNYLDYFGYE
-57 REEVIGQHHLMFCHP
+57 RDEVIGQYHLMFCHP
-72 GYADSEEYQKI
+72 NYATSEEYQML

-110 AIYQPVLGPDGTVT
+110 AIYQPVPGPDGTVT
-124 RMVKIAKDITLLI
+124 RMVKIAKDITFLI

-145 RVQLLTQLTDRSDSA
+145 WVQLLTQLTDRSDSA
-160 MFIAANSEQGQQAVY
+160 MFIAANSEFGQRAVY

-193 QNMVDLLQNEHP
+193 QNMVDLLQSEHP
-205 EQLALIEANSP
+205 EQLVMMDSTSP
-216 EARQRLL
+216 EAQQQLL
-223 PKELFYSKDRQ
+223 PQELFYSKDRQ

-245 ANEQGKQSYSIGV
+245 VDEQGKSNYSIGV
-258 LTDITMTKMYEVL
+258 LTDITLTKMYEVL

-276 EALILER
+276 EALVRER
-283 PLDEVMSMLCLEVER
+283 PLDEVMALLCHEVER

-305 SILQATGPNHLSH
+305 SILQASSQNYLSH
-318 LAGPSLPQAYT
+318 LAAPSLPLIYT
-329 AVISNIPIGSVA
+329 AALSCVPIGPIA
-341 GSCGTAAFRKQPV
+341 GSCGTAAFRKIPV
-354 EVQNIATDPL
+354 EVQDIATDPL
-364 WENYRHLVLPHGLLA
+364 WENYRHLILPHGFLA

-384 ILSSQGAILG
+384 ILSSQGQVLG

-401 KIQSPSEFHRQLV
+401 EKRGPSEFHCQLV
-414 KLIANLCSLAMEREL
+414 KLITSLCSLAMEREQ

-443 TGLPNRSQFL
+443 TGLPNRSQFMA
-453 VYAKQAIALAAEM
+453 YAKQAIALAGEIG
-466 HYSLAVLV
+466 HKLAVVV

-483 NDSLGHAAG
+483 NDSLGQAAG

-497 AIAQRLRDSLPKND
+497 SVAQRLRNDLSRGD

-516 SGDEFIVILSSCT
+516 SGDEFIIILAPCT
-529 MQQATMR
+529 MQQATVT
-536 VERMLSLLSQPCQ
+536 VEKVLSLLSQPCQ
-549 IANTNIIPSASVGIS
+549 IANVNIIPSASIGIS
-564 LYPENGVEM
+564 LYPENGLDM
-573 DTLMNHADVAM
+573 DTLMNHADIAL
-584 HKAKNAGRGQF
+584 HKAKNMGRGHF
-595 SFFSVEMNNLNQQRQ
+595 NFFSVEMNNLNQQRQ

-629 QPQVMLKDGHLYGV
+629 QPQVMLKDGLLYGV

-678 AIETAC
+678 VIETAC
-684 RQLADWRLRGIDVPS
+684 KQLADWRLRGVDIPS
-699 VSVNLSPTNFRN
+699 VSVNLSPTNFYN
-711 PDLADIIS
+711 LGLPDMIL
-719 HILRHYHLPPQDL
+719 HILQQYHLPPEDL

-741 IENNPIIFTTI
+741 IENNPAVFATI
-752 KKIHRL
+752 EKIHLL
-758 GIRIS
+758 GVRIS

-777 RRLDLDEIK
+777 RRLNLDEIK

-826 EAQRTLLSR
+826 EAQRALLGR
-835 QGYLIGQGFLF
+835 QGYQIGQGFLF
-846 SEPLPPIKLEK
+846 SEALPAAKLEH
-857 WLENRMTSS
+857 WLEHRTIS

>member
-1 MKEKKTVEWQS
+1 MKPKNTAASQDVTQS
-12 PKQSDYDENNA
+12 EYDENSA

-28 DHSLAIIG
+28 DRSLAIIE
-36 FDLYSRIIE
+36 FDLSSRIIA

-57 REEVIGQHHLMFCHP
+57 RDEVIGQHHLMFCPP
-72 GYADSEEYQKI
+72 GYNTSEEYQTLKI
-83 KKCLLAGQSLE
+83 RLHAGESLE
-94 GHFERL
+94 GTFERL

-110 AIYQPVLGPDGTVT
+110 AIYQPVPGPDGSLT
-124 RMVKIAKDITLLI
+124 RMVKIAKDITFLI

-145 RVQLLTQLTDRSDSA
+145 WVQLLTQLTDRSDSA
-160 MFIAANSEQGQQAVY
+160 MFIAANSEHGQQAVY

-193 QNMVDLLQNEHP
+193 QNMVDLLQSAHP
-205 EQLALIEANSP
+205 EQLALIDSSSTD
-216 EARQRLL
+216 ARQQLL

-245 ANEQGKQSYSIGV
+245 VNQLGEQSYSIGV
-258 LTDITMTKMYEVL
+258 LTDITLTKMYEVL

-276 EALILER
+276 EALVKEHPLE
-283 PLDEVMSMLCLEVER
+283 EVMSLLCHEVER

-305 SILQATGPNHLSH
+305 SILLANGPEHLSH
-318 LAGPSLPQAYT
+318 LAAPSLPLSYT
-329 AVISNIPIGSVA
+329 AALTNVPIGPYA
-341 GSCGTAAFRKQPV
+341 GSCGTAAFRKESV
-354 EVQNIATDPL
+354 EVQDIATDPL
-364 WENYRHLVLPHGLLA
+364 WADYRHLILPHGLLA

-384 ILSSQGAILG
+384 ILSSQGEILG

-401 KIQSPSEFHRQLV
+401 QARGPSEFHRQLV
-414 KLIANLCSLAMEREL
+414 KLIANLCSLAMEREV

-453 VYAKQAIALAAEM
+453 IYAKQTIALAAEVG
-466 HYSLAVLV
+466 HSLAVLV

-497 AIAQRLRDSLPKND
+497 SIAQRLRNELPKSD

-516 SGDEFIVILSSCT
+516 SGDEFIIILSPCT
-529 MQQATMR
+529 MQQATVK
-536 VERMLSLLSQPCQ
+536 VEKMLSLLSQPCM
-549 IANTNIIPSASVGIS
+549 IANVNIIPSASIGIS
-564 LYPENGVEM
+564 LYPENGEEM
-573 DTLMNHADVAM
+573 DTLMNHADIAM
-584 HKAKNAGRGQF
+584 HKAKNMGRGHF
-595 SFFSVEMNNLNQQRQ
+595 NFFSVEMNNLNQQRQ

-643 EALSRWNHPILGNIP
+643 EALSRWVHPILGNIP

-684 RQLADWRLRGIDVPS
+684 EQLADWRLRGIDVPS
-699 VSVNLSPTNFRN
+699 VSVNLSPTNFHN
-711 PDLADIIS
+711 PGLPDMIL
-719 HILRHYHLPPQDL
+719 HILQHYHLPPQDL

-741 IENNPIIFTTI
+741 IENNQAIFSTI
-752 KKIHRL
+752 EKIHRL
-758 GIRIS
+758 GVRLS

-786 LDKSFVHDLEYDETS
+786 LDKSFVHDLEHDETS

-835 QGYLIGQGFLF
+835 QGYQIGQGFLF
-846 SEPLPPIKLEK
+846 SEALPAIKLEK
-857 WLENRMTSS
+857 WLEHRLTT

>member
-1 MKEKKTVEWQS
+1 MKVKEIVDWQKTRQS
-12 PKQSDYDENNA
+12 EYNENNA
-23 LLSAL
+23 LLGAL
-28 DHSLAIIG
+28 DKSLAIIE
-36 FDLYSRIIE
+36 FDLSGHIIE

-57 REEVIGQHHLMFCHP
+57 RDEVIGQHHLMFCHP
-72 GYADSEEYQKI
+72 DYANSDEYQKT
-83 KKCLLAGQSLE
+83 KKRLLAGQSLE
-94 GHFERL
+94 GHFARL
-100 HKDGSTVWLA
+100 HKNGSTVWLA
-110 AIYQPVLGPDGTVT
+110 AIYQPVPGPDGSVK
-124 RMVKIAKDITLLI
+124 RMVKIAKDITFFI
-137 EQQKATQE
+137 EQQRATQE
-145 RVQLLTQLTDRSDSA
+145 WVQLLTQLTDRSDSA
-160 MFIAANSEQGQQAVY
+160 MFIAANTDHGQQAVY

-193 QNMVDLLQNEHP
+193 QNMVELLQSAHP
-205 EQLALIEANSP
+205 EQLTPAHTPPSDT
-216 EARQRLL
+216 RQRLL

-245 ANEQGKQSYSIGV
+245 ANQQGEQSYSIGV

-283 PLDEVMSMLCLEVER
+283 PLDEVMTMLCKEVER

-305 SILQATGPNHLSH
+305 SILQTTELNHLSH
-318 LAGPSLPQAYT
+318 LAGPSLPHDYT
-329 AVISNIPIGSVA
+329 ATISGIAIGPSA

-354 EVQNIATDPL
+354 EVQDIATDPL
-364 WENYRHLVLPHGLLA
+364 WDDCRHLILPHGLLA

-384 ILSSQGAILG
+384 ILSSQGQILG

-401 KIQSPSEFHRQLV
+401 QKRKPSDFHRQLV

-429 SRKQIQH
+429 SRKQIRD

-466 HYSLAVLV
+466 NHSLAVLV

-483 NDSLGHAAG
+483 NDSLGHLAG

-497 AIAQRLRDSLPKND
+497 AIALRLRDSLPKGD

-516 SGDEFIVILSSCT
+516 SGDEFIIILTSCT
-529 MQQATMR
+529 MQQTTAR
-536 VERMLSLLSQPCQ
+536 VERMLSVLSQPCQ
-549 IANTNIIPSASVGIS
+549 IANMNIIPSASVGIC
-564 LYPENGVEM
+564 LYPDNGIEI
-573 DTLMNHADVAM
+573 DTLINHADIAM
-584 HKAKNAGRGQF
+584 HKAKDMGRGYF
-595 SFFSVEMNNLNQQRQ
+595 NFFSAEMNNLNQQRQ
-610 DMEDALR
+610 DIEDALR

-629 QPQVMLKDGHLYGV
+629 QPQVRLKDGHLYGV
-643 EALSRWNHPILGNIP
+643 EALTRWNHPVLGNIS

-684 RQLADWRLRGIDVPS
+684 RQLAEWRLRGVDVPS
-699 VSVNLSPTNFRN
+699 VSVNLSPTNFHN
-711 PDLADIIS
+711 PGLPDMIS
-719 HILRHYHLPPQDL
+719 HILRHYHLPAQDL

-741 IENNPIIFTTI
+741 IENNPAIIAAI
-752 KKIHRL
+752 EKIHHLGVRL
-758 GIRIS
+758 S

-801 RTLSEAVIRIGE
+801 QTLSEAVIRIGE

-835 QGYLIGQGFLF
+835 QGYQIGQGFLF
-846 SEPLPPIKLEK
+846 SEALPASKLEK
-857 WLENRMTSS
+857 WLEHRQTS

>member
-1 MKEKKTVEWQS
+1 MKAKKTVKWQS

-193 QNMVDLLQNEHP
+193 QNMVDLLQSEHP

-329 AVISNIPIGSVA
+329 AVISNIPIGPVA

-573 DTLMNHADVAM
+573 DTLMNHADIAM